1 MADYEKNPATNK
13 DPEDLNTSEM
23 RQATRGKG
31 TLYAVI
37 GGTALIVVLYLGLF
51 SGEIRAYSIANNAV
65 RRRIS
70 ATDSNAI
77 NLLNASSAPAFCGR
91 ARVQQSANLAYNS

>member
-51 SGEIRAYSIANNAV
+51 
-65 RRRIS
+65 
-70 ATDSNAI
+70 
-77 NLLNASSAPAFCGR
+77 
-91 ARVQQSANLAYNS
+91 